1 MFKLMLVTDRR
12 RTIRPVTETA
22 QMALAGGVDAVQLRE
37 RDMSARELYD
47 LALKLRAITREA
59 GAALI
64 VNERLDVALA
74 VGADGV
80 HLGWRSLNPAD
91 VRKLAGEKF
100 LIGVSCHDGPQ
111 IHAAEEARA
120 NYALLGPVFHT
131 PSKQGRVRT
140 IGLGP
145 LKDLVSVAK
154 IPVLAIGGITPENAA
169 QVMKTGVAGLAA
181 ISALTD
187 PEDPAAAARAF
198 RAAEQAQSNMN
209 HQVTM

>member
-1 MFKLMLVTDRR
+1 MFKLMLITDRR
-12 RTIRPVTETA
+12 RAIRPITETVR
-22 QMALAGGVDAVQLRE
+22 MALAGGVDAVQLRE
-37 RDMSARELYD
+37 RDLSARELYD

-64 VNERLDVALA
+64 VNQRLDVALA

-80 HLGWRSLNPAD
+80 HLGWRSLSPAA

-100 LIGVSCHDGPQ
+100 LIGISCHDGPQ
-111 IHAAEEARA
+111 IHSAEETRA

-131 PSKQGRVRT
+131 PSKEGLVHP

-145 LKDLVSVAK
+145 LKNLVSAAK

-169 QVMKTGVAGLAA
+169 QVMETGVAGLAA
-181 ISALTD
+181 ISALIA
-187 PEDPAAAARAF
+187 PEDPAAVARAF
-198 RAAEQAQSNMN
+198 RKEI
-209 HQVTM
+209 

>member
-12 RTIRPVTETA
+12 RSTRPITETVR
-22 QMALAGGVDAVQLRE
+22 MALAGGVDAVQLRE
-37 RDMSARELYD
+37 RDMSARALYD

-64 VNERLDVALA
+64 VNQRLDVALA

-100 LIGVSCHDGPQ
+100 LIGISCHDGPQ
-111 IHAAEEARA
+111 IHSAEETPA

-131 PSKQGRVRT
+131 PSKEGLVYT
-140 IGLGP
+140 IGLRP
-145 LKDLVSVAK
+145 LKNLVSAAK
-154 IPVLAIGGITPENAA
+154 IPILAVGGITPENAA
-169 QVMKTGVAGLAA
+169 QVMQTGVAGLAA
-181 ISALTD
+181 ISALID
-187 PEDPAAAARAF
+187 PEDPAAVARAF
-198 RAAEQAQSNMN
+198 RAAAG
-209 HQVTM
+209 